1 MEEKL
6 LTDKN
11 DNIAA
16 AKKQWQ
22 QEQQQVIN
30 DHFWN
35 IPVLGQ
41 SRNQSAFGNK
51 GLPNYLNS
59 L

>member
-35 IPVLGQ
+35 IPVLEGIWKQ
-41 SRNQSAFGNK
+41 LTAI
-51 GLPNYLNS
+51 
-59 L
+59 